1 MISAKLKL
9 IGVAPEAVSRLH
21 KALEATFKLPDHLQF
36 NTHGCPKDVPYAYI
50 EESKYSTEHGTYT
63 VSLTLDLVRSCGEKD
78 ERNNSS
84 HNRPNYNVHL
94 SAGSLQRIFQAVDQS
109 LLPDSEDPVPAND
122 ETWEILRKREA
133 DQVRK
138 KAEDEISALYETLL
152 YKSLPCGIKNLN
164 GREIVAANT
173 DITSDHLR
181 NIRHWNKSPKRS
193 YEHTGEH
200 VDLDSVLD
208 GKVRA
213 MLHKARE
220 LQEKLD
226 KKSV

>member
-1 MISAKLKL
+1 
-9 IGVAPEAVSRLH
+9 
-21 KALEATFKLPDHLQF
+21 
-36 NTHGCPKDVPYAYI
+36 
-50 EESKYSTEHGTYT
+50 
-63 VSLTLDLVRSCGEKD
+63 
-78 ERNNSS
+78 
-84 HNRPNYNVHL
+84 
-94 SAGSLQRIFQAVDQS
+94 
-109 LLPDSEDPVPAND
+109 
-122 ETWEILRKREA
+122 
-133 DQVRK
+133 
-138 KAEDEISALYETLL
+138 
-152 YKSLPCGIKNLN
+152 LPCGIKNLN